1 MNSSLLVSEARPLR
15 QNLSSP
21 ARNSYDI
28 VSDTTK
34 VSANRRGAP
43 CVRWHVTNKVTFI
56 GVMLIVSAQVT
67 AEEVRRLMLEIWYQA
82 ISIDTMRETAHA
94 VH

>member
-1 MNSSLLVSEARPLR
+1 MNSSLLVSEARSLR

-34 VSANRRGAP
+34 VSANRRGALR
-43 CVRWHVTNKVTFI
+43 VRWHVTNKVTFI
-56 GVMLIVSAQVT
+56 GVMFDRIST
-67 AEEVRRLMLEIWYQA
+67 SDGRRSTQTYA
-82 ISIDTMRETAHA
+82 
-94 VH
+94 

>member
-1 MNSSLLVSEARPLR
+1 
-15 QNLSSP
+15 
-21 ARNSYDI
+21 
-28 VSDTTK
+28 
-34 VSANRRGAP
+34 
-43 CVRWHVTNKVTFI
+43 
-56 GVMLIVSAQVT
+56 LIVSAQVT